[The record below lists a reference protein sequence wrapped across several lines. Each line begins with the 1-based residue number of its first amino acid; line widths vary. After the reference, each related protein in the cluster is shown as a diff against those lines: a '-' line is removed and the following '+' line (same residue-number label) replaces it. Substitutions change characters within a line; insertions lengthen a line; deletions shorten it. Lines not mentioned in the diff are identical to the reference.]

1 MADQPFGLLRSSPS
15 LPMPYAWPRDMRVI
29 AEPTP
34 GWSARPA
41 LARAMRSVTFLVP
54 VALAAAVTLGGA
66 AALPRPATGLGQLGW
81 LAGLLAAS
89 WVVSLLAHHAL
100 VRLLPLAALLELSL
114 CFPEGA
120 PSRLRLARRGSSA
133 AELAELTAAPPDETA
148 QHAAE
153 RMLTLITALATH
165 DRRTRGH
172 AERVRAYA
180 DLIAESM
187 GMSPRDRDRLRW
199 AALLHDIGKLH
210 VPAALLNKSGAPNAR
225 EWTILR
231 DHPRAGAAIAA
242 PLLAWLAPMHLV
254 IEEHHE
260 RWDGTGYPSGKAG
273 RELSVGARIV
283 QVADSFEVMTAARS
297 YKRSVRKDAA
307 LRELVRCA
315 GTQFDPQVVRS
326 MVAIPKRKLL
336 WAAGPAAWLAELP
349 LLGHG
354 TTTLI
359 TTTAGQFTTVA
370 ASAALVG
377 AATLSPA
384 AAGTPPSAPSAAV
397 VGHHIAS
404 GTTPARRPRPAFGRP
419 HAHSAPEPK
428 RPMGPATS
436 ATPSR
441 PKAPSAAV
449 ADLTG
454 HPRSSG
460 PAAPAARPGPTDL
473 PVGAPAAPVPHQPTE
488 PVNGNDGGRA
498 RPRKPTTP
506 AGQQHRARIGAPLT
520 TRQHSQCP
528 PRPGPRTSQ
537 SGRPSGAL
545 RVVQHVAPWAKGLSS
560 AVTRSAACPH

>member
-1 MADQPFGLLRSSPS
+1 MA
-15 LPMPYAWPRDMRVI
+15 RDSRAT
-29 AEPTP
+29 AEHAA
-34 GWSARPA
+34 GWSAHPA
-41 LARAMRSVTFLVP
+41 LARAMRALTFLVP

-66 AALPRPATGLGQLGW
+66 AALPQPSTGPGRLGW

-89 WVVSLLAHHAL
+89 WVVSLLAHHAM

-120 PSRLRLARRGSSA
+120 PSRLRLVRRISSA
-133 AELAELTAAPPDETA
+133 SELAALTAAPADETA

-153 RMLTLITALATH
+153 RMLTLVTALARH
-165 DRRTRGH
+165 DRHTRGH

-210 VPAALLNKSGAPNAR
+210 VPAALLNKAGTPNAQ
-225 EWTILR
+225 EWAVLR
-231 DHPRAGAAIAA
+231 DHPRAGAAIAT

-260 RWDGTGYPSGKAG
+260 RWDGTGYPAGTAG
-273 RELSVGARIV
+273 RELSLGARIV

-315 GTQFDPQVVRS
+315 GKQFDPQVVRS
-326 MVAIPKRKLL
+326 MVAIPRRKLL

-359 TTTAGQFTTVA
+359 TATAGQFTTVA

-377 AATLSPA
+377 AATLGPATAATPSLPPSTSAAVSQQDGSVGTTA
-384 AAGTPPSAPSAAV
+384 AAGTQRRADLGAHPHGAPGHNRPTRV
-397 VGHHIAS
+397 VNRVRRGVRM
-404 GTTPARRPRPAFGRP
+404 TPKTHEHGSPNAPHPLRPA
-419 HAHSAPEPK
+419 HEPTLQ
-428 RPMGPATS
+428 P
-436 ATPSR
+436 
-441 PKAPSAAV
+441 
-449 ADLTG
+449 
-454 HPRSSG
+454 
-460 PAAPAARPGPTDL
+460 APAPTA
-473 PVGAPAAPVPHQPTE
+473 GQSANRSAGGTR
-488 PVNGNDGGRA
+488 GSGGRA
-498 RPRKPTTP
+498 RGATRPAHPPKP
-506 AGQQHRARIGAPLT
+506 
-520 TRQHSQCP
+520 
-528 PRPGPRTSQ
+528 
-537 SGRPSGAL
+537 
-545 RVVQHVAPWAKGLSS
+545 
-560 AVTRSAACPH
+560 